1 MLTTGIIL
9 LSIGSVIGGWAFM
22 CDAMLPVQRPKL
34 AWGPLPLLVAVLF
47 CLSGSVFLFIIK
59 WYYGIIGIVAPF
71 LTFNVAAAIW
81 RLVYR
86 MLRL

>member
-1 MLTTGIIL
+1 LTTGIIL
-9 LSIGSVIGGWAFM
+9 LAIGSVVGGWAFM

-34 AWGPLPLLVAVLF
+34 ARGPLPLLVAGLF
-47 CLSGSVFLFIIK
+47 CLGGGVFLFIIK
-59 WYYGIIGIVAPF
+59 WYYGIIGTVAPV

-81 RLVYR
+81 RMVYR

>member
-1 MLTTGIIL
+1 MLTAGIIL
-9 LSIGSVIGGWAFM
+9 LAFGSVIGGWAFM

-34 AWGPLPLLVAVLF
+34 AWGPLPLLMAVLF
-47 CLSGSVFLFIIK
+47 CLGGSVFLFIIK
-59 WYYGIIGIVAPF
+59 WYYGIIGIVAPV
-71 LTFNVAAAIW
+71 LTFNVVAASW